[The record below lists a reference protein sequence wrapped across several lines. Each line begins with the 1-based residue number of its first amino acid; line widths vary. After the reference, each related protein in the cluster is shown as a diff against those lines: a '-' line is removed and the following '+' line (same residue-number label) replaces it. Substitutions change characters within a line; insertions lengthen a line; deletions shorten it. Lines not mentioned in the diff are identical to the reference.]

1 MPLNAWA
8 NDNGTLKTQI
18 ELCAPMLVKYK
29 FYDTLTIQIK
39 LYATR
44 YITFNTLLS
53 LIIYF
58 IAR

>member
-1 MPLNAWA
+1 MPLNTWA
-8 NDNGTLKTQI
+8 YGYYTLKTQI

-29 FYDTLTIQIK
+29 FYDTLTTQINM
-39 LYATR
+39 YATR
-44 YITFNTLLS
+44 YITLNTLLS